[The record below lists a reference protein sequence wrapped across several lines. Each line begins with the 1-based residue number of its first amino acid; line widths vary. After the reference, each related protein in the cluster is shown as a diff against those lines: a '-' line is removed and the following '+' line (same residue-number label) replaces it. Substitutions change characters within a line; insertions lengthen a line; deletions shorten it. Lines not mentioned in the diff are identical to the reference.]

1 MTTIAILNQK
11 GGSGKTTLA
20 IHLSRGLQREGQRVL
35 LVDADPQGSAR
46 DWAAAH
52 DDQPLAVVG
61 LDRPSLD
68 RDVKKIADGR
78 DYVII
83 DGAPALHEM
92 TAAAIRCADVVLI
105 PVQPS
110 PLDVW
115 AASELVELVKTR
127 QSVTGGTPVAALV
140 ISRAIR
146 GTRVSRDIDA
156 IVAEFGLPV
165 LSERIHQ
172 RVAYSNSMAKGASV
186 FDSDEHHDA
195 VEEMRAIVTAIRNL
209 VTPQLLQRVHA

>member
-20 IHLSRGLQREGQRVL
+20 IHLARGLQLDGQRVL

-52 DDQPLAVVG
+52 EQQPLAVVG

-68 RDVKKIADGR
+68 RDVRKIADGR

-92 TAAAIRCADVVLI
+92 T
-105 PVQPS
+105 
-110 PLDVW
+110 
-115 AASELVELVKTR
+115 
-127 QSVTGGTPVAALV
+127 
-140 ISRAIR
+140 
-146 GTRVSRDIDA
+146 
-156 IVAEFGLPV
+156 
-165 LSERIHQ
+165 
-172 RVAYSNSMAKGASV
+172 
-186 FDSDEHHDA
+186 
-195 VEEMRAIVTAIRNL
+195 
-209 VTPQLLQRVHA
+209 